1 MDRVHNVYGRNLDLA
16 QTLTWIKH
24 GRTTDTWT
32 RTRWYVTEE
41 GMKAYKT
48 VLKCTGKNKIGKC
61 PEQEKI
67 TDIDEEEFEYQ
78 LSKLQRYD
86 LLVRGWDNSKGKMGY
101 MMTHDLE
108 QLLEV
113 MADVFRGKV
122 KSKEYLW
129 EDGTRQK
136 FFGAVGKLFRL

>member
-48 VLKCTGKNKIGKC
+48 VLKCTGKEKIGKC
-61 PEQEKI
+61 PRMKI
-67 TDIDEEEFEYQ
+67 TDIDDEEFSFQ

-86 LLVRGWDNSKGKMGY
+86 LVVRGWDNSKEKMGY

-113 MADVFRGKV
+113 MADVFRGRV
-122 KSKEYLW
+122 QTKEYLW
-129 EDGTRQK
+129 EDGNRQK
-136 FFGAVGKLFRL
+136 VFGAVGKLFRL